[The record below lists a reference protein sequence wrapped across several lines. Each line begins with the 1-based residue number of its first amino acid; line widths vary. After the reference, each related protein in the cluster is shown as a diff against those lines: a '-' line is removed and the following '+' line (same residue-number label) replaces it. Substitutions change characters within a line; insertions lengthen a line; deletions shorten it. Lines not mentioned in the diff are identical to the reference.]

1 MIRFKRGD
9 LGLIHHELGPHALC
23 SLYSLTAVGVP
34 VNTGG
39 LLGGGLSSL
48 NEMQDQ

>member
-9 LGLIHHELGPHALC
+9 LGLIHHELGPHAMC
-23 SLYSLTAVGVP
+23 CLYSLTAVGVP

-39 LLGGGLSSL
+39 LLGGGGGGLF
-48 NEMQDQ
+48 E